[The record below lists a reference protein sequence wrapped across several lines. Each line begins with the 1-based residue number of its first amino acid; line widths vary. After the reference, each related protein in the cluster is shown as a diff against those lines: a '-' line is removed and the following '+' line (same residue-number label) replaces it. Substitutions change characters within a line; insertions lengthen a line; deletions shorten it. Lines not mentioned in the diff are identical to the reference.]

1 MASNHSAHDSL
12 AALDADRAA
21 LADRT
26 RMPTWY
32 HALVGVTAAALVLLG
47 FVPDGWSGFVMPVVL
62 LAWVGLMLY
71 PPRRSGVGTSSW
83 SVPVL
88 LLALAFLVVL
98 IAVVVLANVIS
109 VEASAWWLV
118 VPALLA
124 FGAGWL
130 LSLTS
135 ERMVRRELTRER

>member
-1 MASNHSAHDSL
+1 MESNHTAHTSL
-12 AALDADRAA
+12 SALDADRAA

-47 FVPDGWSGFVMPVVL
+47 ILPEGWTNIAMPVVL
-62 LAWVGLMLY
+62 LAWVALMLY
-71 PPRRSGVGTSSW
+71 PPRRSGIATRSW
-83 SVPVL
+83 SAPVI
-88 LLALAFLVVL
+88 LLALAFLLAMVL
-98 IAVVVLANVIS
+98 VIVLVNVIS
-109 VEASAWWLV
+109 IEASRWWLI

-130 LSLTS
+130 LSVTS
-135 ERMVRRELTRER
+135 ERMTRREVSRER